1 MANYRTYGAAIMTS
15 LGVAITG
22 ILWYQRDN
30 NQISAEDI
38 AELYAA
44 FNERVHVAYH
54 IGGSPTG
61 VKELEWQTKIVPWYA
76 KASVVHGDIMS
87 GIRGMILSNMTT
99 DIKIWWI
106 APPTDT
112 TEFEWPM
119 DGDTLAQAE
128 TSWVAYRT
136 GTNFYGGH
144 ATFCRPS
151 APSNAVTPWLTTS
164 TRAVKR
170 NRILPTITPTN
181 YPLANLLYDH
191 AKPIQ
196 DTMFP
201 YGNWFVAVTTNSIWK
216 AFKWG
221 FEEWVCTEEI
231 SISKIAGASSFS
243 LSKNKISLS
252 YFSEDPLAVTV
263 YNSSTAT
270 NLMLSALYEVHADGR
285 NSAWFAVTDAETA
298 GLSPNL
304 VVSPRTLTVAE
315 GGSSTFSVRPRDGI
329 PAGSPIRSV
338 SLSAAGAVS
347 VWPST
352 LLFGNNNWGTPQTVT
367 VSAPYNALPGNSAG
381 LIRLDYMGETAWLAV
396 EISDNGGDGETTLE
410 AGNTIYDVAKGGS
423 VEVSFDADLST
434 NVTVTASYNIT
445 SNDLNETRAALTN
458 LYRTIAWVPFE
469 EMACASGIE
478 MSSFVVVV
486 GTNIPYVAQST
497 SEVVWGIARDMAL
510 ANKITE
516 PSELNSKLLNINA
529 SLDFVRGYST
539 LHEEPYDDYGGI
551 GMTLKTRKFSGCY
564 LPYPSWY
571 AVQTGYVS
579 RVKIFAVAE
588 CAAPQETLTA
598 SISAYQLLDPNVSYT
613 FTALNNWVTANNNMT
628 LGVLPHL
635 AEKSC
640 LVSGVIHTGAVD
652 HVYWMEEAFARVNS
666 KYKLALIKDVTSPTI
681 SDLYF
686 DIGIEFPTEL
696 QWNNSYEQ
704 TQRATTIIETVY
716 GEGEGEYRVID
727 ELQEILTQ
735 QEISVLGFV
744 VVVEWDWRHAN
755 TKHQFVPDTYTPEW
769 ALTTD
774 REKKDNTP

>member
-1 MANYRTYGAAIMTS
+1 MANYRTYGAAILTS

-22 ILWYQRDN
+22 ILWYQREN

-44 FNERVHVAYH
+44 FNERVQVAYH
-54 IGGSPTG
+54 TG
-61 VKELEWQTKIVPWYA
+61 VNELEWQTNIVPWYA

-106 APPTDT
+106 APPTGGTNT
-112 TEFEWPM
+112 TEFEWPL

-136 GTNFYGGH
+136 KTNIIYGGH
-144 ATFCRPS
+144 TTYCRPS

-216 AFKWG
+216 AFKYG
-221 FEEWVCTEEI
+221 FEEWIVDTNEI

-243 LSKNKISLS
+243 LSTNKLALS
-252 YFSEDPLAVTV
+252 YFSEYPLAVTV
-263 YNSSTAT
+263 YDSSTAT
-270 NLMLSALYEVHADGR
+270 NQRYAALYEATALDKNTIR
-285 NSAWFAVTDAETA
+285 FAVTDANSGAVTPNLLCPIELTVPE
-298 GLSPNL
+298 GGENVFTVRPRNPIPTHLSFVVNIESWGCNVSPNL
-304 VVSPRTLTVAE
+304 
-315 GGSSTFSVRPRDGI
+315 
-329 PAGSPIRSV
+329 IRF
-338 SLSAAGAVS
+338 GRFGTPYDTPVS
-347 VWPST
+347 V
-352 LLFGNNNWGTPQTVT
+352 TVT
-367 VSAPYNALPGNSAG
+367 AHDDDCPCDYAG
-381 LIRLDYMGETAWLAV
+381 IVKLTYRSTDTWMTINITD
-396 EISDNGGDGETTLE
+396 SGGDGETTNALLQ
-410 AGNTIYDVAKGGS
+410 AGDTIYDVAKGGS
-423 VEVSFDADLST
+423 VEVSFDADLNT
-434 NVTVTASYNIT
+434 NFTVTASYNLTI
-445 SNDLNETRAALTN
+445 NDLNETKAALIN
-458 LYRTIAWVPFE
+458 LYRTIAWVPFD

-497 SEVVWGIARDMAL
+497 SELLWGIARDRAL
-510 ANKITE
+510 ANKTTE
-516 PSELNSKLLNINA
+516 PSELNSKLFDINA
-529 SLDFVRGYST
+529 SLDFVRSYST
-539 LHEEPYDDYGGI
+539 LNDEPYDDWGGI
-551 GMTLKTRKFSGCY
+551 GMNLKTRKFSGCY

-571 AVQTGYVS
+571 AVQKGYVS

-588 CAAPQETLTA
+588 CKAPQKTLTA
-598 SISAYQLLDPNVSYT
+598 NVSADQMIDPYVSYT

-640 LVSGVIHTGAVD
+640 LVSGVVHTGAVD
-652 HVYWMEEAFARVNS
+652 HVYWGEGAFTKVNS
-666 KYKLALIKDVTSPTI
+666 KYKMALIKDVTSPTI
-681 SDLYF
+681 SSLYF
-686 DIGIEFPTEL
+686 DVGIEFPTEV

-704 TQRATTIIETVY
+704 TQRGTTIIETVY
-716 GEGEGEYRVID
+716 GEGEGEYSVID
-727 ELQEILTQ
+727 EIQEILTQ

-769 ALTTD
+769 IIA
-774 REKKDNTP
+774 NTNAP